1 MKIRLAALLEIPSI
15 LKAFMKF
22 SSPLTLGSRLSEADL
37 GLLQH
42 PAINYYHKALHLGCC
57 NSHRSASGYH
67 KIMFFPWGCSNR
79 FCRAGKSN
87 GHCMDIPSRKVYQ
100 GCTLSRRTLLITR
113 LIRQKGVNAKT
124 SFFQTWCTA
133 SFAKVPGSGFHGI
146 YGKSWWHSLKANWS
160 TVWAPKSLVIFR
172 KTFWWSLQ

>member
-67 KIMFFPWGCSNR
+67 KIMFFLEDVVIG
-79 FCRAGKSN
+79 FAGLVKAI
-87 GHCMDIPSRKVYQ
+87 GIAWTFPVEKYTWVVHFPEEPC
-100 GCTLSRRTLLITR
+100 LSPDL
-113 LIRQKGVNAKT
+113 
-124 SFFQTWCTA
+124 
-133 SFAKVPGSGFHGI
+133 
-146 YGKSWWHSLKANWS
+146 
-160 TVWAPKSLVIFR
+160 
-172 KTFWWSLQ
+172 